1 MNQPSKNNSS
11 TESDFVELPTIK
23 TPSSCEIVA
32 EECKEIDEEEVA
44 EEIDDNVP
52 YKSDEESISD
62 KEGDDTL
69 LLEDL
74 P

>member
-32 EECKEIDEEEVA
+32 VECKEIDEEEVA